1 MSSDQVSSP
10 QNRPTAGG
18 ASPLVAALL
27 LTISSACWGGN
38 IFIGRAVHAE
48 VPPVGLSFW
57 RWVLALA
64 ILLPFAWPRV
74 RRDLPEIRRH
84 WKNLAAFAFFGMA
97 AFHTSLYLSVNYTTA
112 TNAALLV
119 AICPVLVP
127 LLSWAL
133 YREPITPRILLAI
146 AVSLAGVTVVILRGD
161 LAHLRSLTVN
171 KGDFIMLAAV
181 FFWSMYTVLVKRRP
195 ATLHPQSL
203 LAATMALAIAM
214 LLPVYLWEHAFVRP
228 MPLTQDSL
236 LTIVYVVFFA
246 SLLAFFCF
254 NRGIEVLGPNKGGLF
269 MHLIPVFAALLAF
282 VFLGERLEGFHA
294 VGIAAIVTGIVL
306 ATTARSGAKPAPG
319 R

>member
-1 MSSDQVSSP
+1 MTSSP
-10 QNRPTAGG
+10 QTSVSARSRSF
-18 ASPLVAALL
+18 SPVVAALL
-27 LTISSACWGGN
+27 LVVSSACWGGN

-48 VPPVGLSFW
+48 VPPVALSFW

-64 ILLPFAWPRV
+64 ILLPFAWPKV
-74 RRDLPEIRRH
+74 RRDWPEIRRN
-84 WKNLAAFAFFGMA
+84 WKNLAVLAFFGMA

-133 YREPITPRILLAI
+133 YREPVTPRVLLAI
-146 AVSLAGVTVVILRGD
+146 GISLLGVAVVILRGD
-161 LAHLRSLTVN
+161 LAHLRSLSVN

-195 ATLHPQSL
+195 AALHPQSL
-203 LAATMALAIAM
+203 LASTMTVAIVL
-214 LLPVYLWEHAFVRP
+214 LLPLYLWESAFVRT
-228 MPLTQDSL
+228 MPVTQDAL
-236 LTIVYVVFFA
+236 LAVAYVVVFA
-246 SLLAFFCF
+246 SLLAFLCF

-282 VFLGERLEGFHA
+282 IFLGERLALYHG
-294 VGIAAIVTGIVL
+294 VGIAAIVAGILL
-306 ATTARSGAKPAPG
+306 ATTAKAGTRS
-319 R
+319 

>member
-1 MSSDQVSSP
+1 MTPPDSRS
-10 QNRPTAGG
+10 
-18 ASPLVAALL
+18 ASPLLAALL
-27 LTISSACWGGN
+27 LTVSSACWGGH
-38 IFIGRAVHAE
+38 IFIGRLVHAE

-64 ILLPFAWPRV
+64 ILLPFAWPRL
-74 RRDLPEIRRH
+74 RRDWPEIRRH
-84 WKNLAAFAFFGMA
+84 WRTLSALAFFGMA

-133 YREPITPRILLAI
+133 YREPVTPRLLLAI
-146 AVSLAGVTVVILRGD
+146 AVSLIGVAVVILRGD
-161 LAHLRSLTVN
+161 LANLRTLSVN

-195 ATLHPQSL
+195 AALHPQSL
-203 LAATMALAIAM
+203 LAATMALAIVL
-214 LLPVYLWEHAFVRP
+214 LLPVYLWESAFLRS
-228 MPLTQDSL
+228 MPVTQDSVL
-236 LTIVYVVFFA
+236 AVAYVVVFA
-246 SLLAFFCF
+246 SLLAFLCF

-282 VFLGERLEGFHA
+282 VFLGERLALYHGL
-294 VGIAAIVTGIVL
+294 GIAGIVAGIVL
-306 ATTARSGAKPAPG
+306 ATTTRPARSA